1 MPCKLTILLH
11 PDRLTSQADR
21 EALHDFMEAHG
32 LTRVEVRT
40 DPTVRSQ
47 AVPTP
52 SMKLSA

>member
-21 EALHDFMEAHG
+21 EALHDFMEATG

-40 DPTVRSQ
+40 DPNQKPEALRLP
-47 AVPTP
+47 AR
-52 SMKLSA
+52 AA